1 MFLGFSGAELVL
13 PGGIEPTTSP
23 LPRECS
29 TTELRQRLAFLRADT
44 CHRWTGFATPSLDG
58 FGQEAENI
66 WMTQQ
71 KTAQE
76 QRKERLAKAL
86 KANMAKRKAQAK
98 TRVQAQ
104 PPAEKPQKD

>member
-1 MFLGFSGAELVL
+1 
-13 PGGIEPTTSP
+13 
-23 LPRECS
+23 
-29 TTELRQRLAFLRADT
+29 
-44 CHRWTGFATPSLDG
+44 
-58 FGQEAENI
+58 
-66 WMTQQ
+66 MTQQ